1 MLNLKYLCTK
11 RAHTFAGHSLR
22 CGHVQSFNY
31 VRSEKYL
38 SDTFSIFQLQWKQWA
53 ASTRFVCCWPNYV
66 IFCLALSPIFILI
79 LKEAARAER
88 QTAYSSRKKA
98 YICRRFFFLLMCF
111 VKLAKN
117 WFTQVLWLAGS
128 PKSVDWG
135 TLGPKRQTKAV
146 LLISRLSAALG
157 SQTNSACRF
166 RWYQWDEREGR
177 ESF

>member
-1 MLNLKYLCTK
+1 MKTMSGN
-11 RAHTFAGHSLR
+11 
-22 CGHVQSFNY
+22 
-31 VRSEKYL
+31 
-38 SDTFSIFQLQWKQWA
+38 DTFRLLLAKLCDVSASLLVPFSFSFSKKQ
-53 ASTRFVCCWPNYV
+53 PEPKDKQH
-66 IFCLALSPIFILI
+66 I
-79 LKEAARAER
+79 RAE
-88 QTAYSSRKKA
+88 KKLTYVDA
-98 YICRRFFFLLMCF
+98 FFLLMCF

-166 RWYQWDEREGR
+166 R
-177 ESF
+177 